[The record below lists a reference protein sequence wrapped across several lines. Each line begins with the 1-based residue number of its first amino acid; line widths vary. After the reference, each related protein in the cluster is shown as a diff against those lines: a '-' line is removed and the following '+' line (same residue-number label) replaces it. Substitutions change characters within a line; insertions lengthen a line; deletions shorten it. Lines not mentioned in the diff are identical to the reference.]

1 MINISNLTKKYG
13 KNLAVDDLSFNI
25 RDGEIFG
32 LLGPNGAGKTT
43 TIRLLCCLIAKT
55 SGSVIINDLD
65 TDKKSDQ
72 IKIRKLLGLL
82 PENVGLYEDLTV
94 YKNLNFFGR
103 LYKTSLQHRKE
114 QIEFYLK
121 NLDIWD
127 KRNTTAGTLS
137 KGMKQKV
144 AIARALIHDPPIIF
158 LDEPTANLDP
168 ESSKTVR
175 NFIIELK
182 NEDRTIVLNTHL
194 LDEANKICDRVGI
207 LKTQLIAIDSP
218 TNLKKQLWNRKT
230 IIQLEK
236 INEKIIS
243 ALQQANYSNIESL
256 SNKLL
261 IEVSDPEKEN
271 PKIIDTI
278 ISVGGKIQFV
288 TEFNPSLEEIYLK
301 LIKEGI
307 EDGF

>member
-1 MINISNLTKKYG
+1 MIKISNLTKKFG
-13 KNLAVDDLSFNI
+13 KNLAVDNLSFNI
-25 RDGEIFG
+25 NDGEIFG

-55 SGSVIINDLD
+55 SGSVFINDLD
-65 TDKKSDQ
+65 TNKKNDQ
-72 IKIRKLLGLL
+72 VKIRKLLGLL
-82 PENVGLYEDLTV
+82 PENVGLYEDLSI
-94 YKNLNFFGR
+94 YKNLDFFGR
-103 LYKTSLQHRKE
+103 LYKTSIQYRKE
-114 QIEFYLK
+114 KIEFYLK
-121 NLDIWD
+121 NLDLWD

-144 AIARALIHDPPIIF
+144 AIARALIHDPPILF

-175 NFIIELK
+175 EFILELK

-218 TNLKKQLWNRKT
+218 TNLRKLFWNRKT
-230 IIQLEK
+230 IIQLENF
-236 INEKIIS
+236 NENIVS
-243 ALQQANYSNIESL
+243 ALHQANYSNVEIL

-271 PKIIDTI
+271 PLIIETI
-278 ISVGGKIQFV
+278 VSVGGRIQFV
-288 TEFNPSLEEIYLK
+288 TEFNPSLEDIYLK
-301 LIKEGI
+301 LIKEGSTH
-307 EDGF
+307 GF